1 MTMTNNAVPNAIAAT
16 IAADVATDNV
26 LAARLRH
33 PRADVASALRVA
45 VEKGAAIQARR
56 IRYQEDLDEARS
68 LKLKWTQALTD
79 LLNALFDGSAVADY
93 CNDWVGR
100 IFPEYAELG
109 NFIEQFHEEMDYR
122 LAKLRLVLKRVEQVA
137 GVEPAGKPAATSQSA
152 ANEAP
157 AVVIGTAPAAAAVAP
172 VVTHPGAPVRV
183 PGVVLFGP
191 KDHPTH
197 SAAVELLKRLNVT
210 VKLALEAPGA
220 GSPTDA
226 AVFVITSQPSDPGA
240 ARVALFE
247 LGCAV
252 GRLGSKRV
260 CVLHPIDV
268 PAPFA
273 DTPVTHIPADAGGG
287 WHLTLL
293 RHLKQAGMDVDLNK
307 LC

>member
-16 IAADVATDNV
+16 IAADVAADNV

-45 VEKGAAIQARR
+45 LEKGAAIQSRR

-109 NFIEQFHEEMDYR
+109 NFVEQFYEEMDYR

-137 GVEPAGKPAATSQSA
+137 GVEPTSTSAGTAAQ

-157 AVVIGTAPAAAAVAP
+157 AVVIGTAPAAAAP
-172 VVTHPGAPVRV
+172 VVTHPKAPVRV
-183 PGVVLFGP
+183 PGVVLFGAV
-191 KDHPTH
+191 DHPTH
-197 SAAVELLKRLNVT
+197 SATAELLKRLHVT
-210 VKLALEAPGA
+210 VKPHLDAPAA
-220 GSPTDA
+220 GTPTEA
-226 AVFVITSQPSDPGA
+226 AVFVVTSQPSDPSA

-252 GRLGSKRV
+252 GRLGAKRV

>member
-33 PRADVASALRVA
+33 PRAEVASALRVA

-109 NFIEQFHEEMDYR
+109 NFIEQFYEEMDYR

-137 GVEPAGKPAATSQSA
+137 GVEPTGSAAATTSQPA

-157 AVVIGTAPAAAAVAP
+157 AVVIGTAPAAAAAP
-172 VVTHPGAPVRV
+172 VVTHPGAPVHV

-197 SAAVELLKRLNVT
+197 SAAVELLKRLHVT
-210 VKLALEAPGA
+210 VKPVLEMPAA
-220 GSPTDA
+220 GTPTDGA
-226 AVFVITSQPSDPGA
+226 IFIVTSQPSDPGA

-252 GRLGSKRV
+252 GRLGSRRV
-260 CVLHPIDV
+260 CVLHPSDV
-268 PAPFA
+268 APPFA
-273 DTPVTHIPADAGGG
+273 DTPVTHIPADTGGG